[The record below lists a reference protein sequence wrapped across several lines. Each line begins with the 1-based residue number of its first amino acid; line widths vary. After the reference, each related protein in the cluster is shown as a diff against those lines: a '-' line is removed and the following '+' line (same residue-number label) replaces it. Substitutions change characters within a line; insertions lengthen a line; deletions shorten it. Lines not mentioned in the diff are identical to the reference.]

1 MTSCAFAQLPC
12 LLADERET
20 LLFVHGGETLSCRP
34 AKAPKAISLLP
45 LTPRCEGVNLAGT
58 HWPLADATLEARS
71 MRAISNVLEPGSTSL
86 TLSLTSGLL
95 GLYFV
100 WHE

>member
-1 MTSCAFAQLPC
+1 MTSCAFAPLPC
-12 LLADERET
+12 LLADEREA
-20 LLFVHGGETLSCRP
+20 LAFVRGGETLSCRP

-45 LTPRCEGVNLAGT
+45 FLPRCEGLTGT
-58 HWPLADATLEARS
+58 HWPLTDATLKARS

-86 TLSLTSGLL
+86 TLSLKSGLL

-100 WHE
+100 WRE